1 MPLLTISGI
10 KNDGT
15 TIILGYAFLED
26 ETFELK
32 KWALDNFIKFNNGIK
47 PLSSITDACPTLMKA
62 TEEVFVGS
70 SFFLCSWHAQLN
82 LKKHLSGLK
91 KKLQKNG

>member
-1 MPLLTISGI
+1 MV
-10 KNDGT
+10 
-15 TIILGYAFLED
+15 
-26 ETFELK
+26 
-32 KWALDNFIKFNNGIK
+32 IK
-47 PLSSITDACPTLMKA
+47 PLSSITDACPSLMKA